1 MSDDF
6 DRTYFAACASA
17 ARRKAAAS
25 KDPAFRD
32 AFLEVSAGFAKLA
45 MMTACSEREA
55 SPACRS
61 EMKGPIFAMNARV
74 ADLISLEQ
82 SDRDSAL
89 FGAELL
95 RIGALQDIANGIDD
109 PQQLADAALRTVD
122 VDLGGR

>member
-1 MSDDF
+1 
-6 DRTYFAACASA
+6 
-17 ARRKAAAS
+17 
-25 KDPAFRD
+25 
-32 AFLEVSAGFAKLA
+32 
-45 MMTACSEREA
+45 
-55 SPACRS
+55 
-61 EMKGPIFAMNARV
+61 MKGPIFAMNARV